1 MIRQEARASGASTTI
16 SCRAGRG
23 AEKHTLLIQ
32 ARAGPVCRILWY
44 ESSFKT
50 SISDK
55 QKLNELNERANA
67 TAEIHLR
74 YELRRQW
81 RLVEVP
87 QGIYQL
93 QDFLLPLISVLHC
106 RIYSTLSRI
115 SNKRFLLFYIVGSA
129 SSLMK
134 EDFLKIR
141 CSAFWIF
148 CRGYQKERRKD
159 DEKAVGIAGALNSC
173 HHIECNLSPRSR
185 LCSCLHPCHFQ
196 ALTLFLKVCAF
207 FRCHFPF
214 LSGKVVPWVELNELW
229 FRLARGPCS
238 TICTPST
245 INQAVQDE
253 KEHCEQVVV
262 GGKMSK
268 NCSKKSSPS
277 PSLPKLCSSLN

>member
-1 MIRQEARASGASTTI
+1 
-16 SCRAGRG
+16 
-23 AEKHTLLIQ
+23 
-32 ARAGPVCRILWY
+32 
-44 ESSFKT
+44 
-50 SISDK
+50 
-55 QKLNELNERANA
+55 
-67 TAEIHLR
+67 
-74 YELRRQW
+74 
-81 RLVEVP
+81 
-87 QGIYQL
+87 
-93 QDFLLPLISVLHC
+93 
-106 RIYSTLSRI
+106 
-115 SNKRFLLFYIVGSA
+115 
-129 SSLMK
+129 MK

-207 FRCHFPF
+207 FRCHLPF

-253 KEHCEQVVV
+253 KEGSRMSRWWWV
-262 GGKMSK
+262 GKCRKIAAK
-268 NCSKKSSPS
+268 NLQRH
-277 PSLPKLCSSLN
+277 LPCQSCAAALTRPWLR

>member
-1 MIRQEARASGASTTI
+1 M
-16 SCRAGRG
+16 
-23 AEKHTLLIQ
+23 
-32 ARAGPVCRILWY
+32 
-44 ESSFKT
+44 
-50 SISDK
+50 
-55 QKLNELNERANA
+55 
-67 TAEIHLR
+67 R
-74 YELRRQW
+74 YEPRR

-93 QDFLLPLISVLHC
+93 QDFLLPLIRVLHC

-115 SNKRFLLFYIVGSA
+115 SNKRFLLFDIVGSA

-159 DEKAVGIAGALNSC
+159 DEKVAGIAGALNSC
-173 HHIECNLSPRSR
+173 HHIECNLSP
-185 LCSCLHPCHFQ
+185 
-196 ALTLFLKVCAF
+196 AAALFLFASLSFSGFDFIPKSLRIFSVPF
-207 FRCHFPF
+207 SLF

-253 KEHCEQVVV
+253 KEGSSVRA
-262 GGKMSK
+262 GGGGWE
-268 NCSKKSSPS
+268 NVE
-277 PSLPKLCSSLN
+277 KLQQKIFTVTFLAKAVQQP